1 MAYFVNKSFEPE
13 MKVKTLGKT
22 LTGAVSRI
30 CETKCHSLRKKE
42 IKVDEVFIPRWED
55 SSYCSLASEWDVFT
69 GLCEN
74 WNLKLKQ
81 AKPLEGF
88 PGSSAGKESTCNA
101 GNPGSIPGLGRSPG
115 EGNGNPLQYSCLENS
130 MDRGSWWVAIHVVT
144 KSQT

>member
-1 MAYFVNKSFEPE
+1 MPLFK
-13 MKVKTLGKT
+13 
-22 LTGAVSRI
+22 
-30 CETKCHSLRKKE
+30 KKE

-101 GNPGSIPGLGRSPG
+101 GNPGSIPGLGQLAG
-115 EGNGNPLQYSCLENS
+115 EGIGYPFQYSWSSL
-130 MDRGSWWVAIHVVT
+130 
-144 KSQT
+144 

>member
-74 WNLKLKQ
+74 WNLK
-81 AKPLEGF
+81 
-88 PGSSAGKESTCNA
+88 AGQTFR
-101 GNPGSIPGLGRSPG
+101 GLP
-115 EGNGNPLQYSCLENS
+115 
-130 MDRGSWWVAIHVVT
+130 W
-144 KSQT
+144 